1 MAPSPTVTVARYSA
15 LAFGIIYG
23 IVHQSTL
30 QAKYDENKATKA
42 QARRAHL
49 IEEARAAYAKK
60 KADEAAGITKKASTL
75 VTDPESPDFDL
86 EKLVNSWA
94 EAKP

>member
-1 MAPSPTVTVARYSA
+1 MASPTVNVARYSA
-15 LAFGIIYG
+15 LIFGILYG
-23 IVHQSTL
+23 IVHQNTL

-60 KADEAAGITKKASTL
+60 KADEAAGLGKKGEEL
-75 VTDPESPDFDL
+75 VTDPESPNFDL

-94 EAKP
+94 EAKL

>member
-1 MAPSPTVTVARYSA
+1 MASPTVNVARYSA
-15 LAFGIIYG
+15 LIFGILYG
-23 IVHQSTL
+23 IVHQNTL

-60 KADEAAGITKKASTL
+60 KADEAAGL
-75 VTDPESPDFDL
+75 VVTDPESPNFDL

-94 EAKP
+94 EAKL